1 MLMCSERQKK
11 KKKGRKNDQEG
22 KKAKEEEKEGGKI
35 KTSKRLQL
43 INTRARQLGEG
54 DPGMFLRD
62 HF

>member
-1 MLMCSERQKK
+1 MIRRGE
-11 KKKGRKNDQEG
+11 
-22 KKAKEEEKEGGKI
+22 KAKEEEKEGGKI